1 LLTSLTAGW
10 EPVDGRTVFQ
20 VGDPM
25 QSIYRF
31 RKAEVGLFLHAKEKG
46 LGNIALESLNLTDNF
61 RSQANIVDWV
71 NRSFQPLFP
80 SQADPGMGAIPYTP
94 STAYHDALGDVGV
107 ELHPV
112 WTHASIDPASASLTA
127 ESIAVRL
134 ARDAL
139 KRHADSNHPVAIL
152 VRARSHLQEV
162 VRRLAA
168 EGIPCRAV
176 ELSPLKTRQVVND
189 AVQLA
194 RALSHPAD
202 RLAWL
207 CVLRSPLCGA
217 TLGTLHAL
225 FGIDHHAT
233 PKALLERWL
242 RGEANI
248 AVSPDEALRLR
259 HACAVLLDDGNASGG
274 VPFAAW
280 LQSCWNRLGGPAVY
294 S

>member
-10 EPVDGRTVFQ
+10 EPGDGRTVFL

-152 VRARSHLQEV
+152 VRARGHLEEV
-162 VRRLAA
+162 VRRLTA

-176 ELSPLKTRQVVND
+176 ELSPLKSRQAVSD

-194 RALSHPAD
+194 RALAHPAD

-207 CVLRSPLCGA
+207 SVLRSPLCGV
-217 TLGTLHAL
+217 TLHTLHGL
-225 FGIDHHAT
+225 FGTDHHTTARD
-233 PKALLERWL
+233 LLSRW
-242 RGEANI
+242 RRNESTAP
-248 AVSPDEALRLR
+248 VEPDEA
-259 HACAVLLDDGNASGG
+259 
-274 VPFAAW
+274 
-280 LQSCWNRLGGPAVY
+280 
-294 S
+294 